1 VNRVAVHQSVL
12 SSEDPVAVVAAARA
26 AGVDSI
32 GFHVASIASVETL
45 WDKGA
50 GSAML
55 ATLVDSLLVSR
66 VTALD
71 VGRVDLAVRGDPTDV
86 SSPQFRVLDLG
97 SRLGCQFVT
106 VHASGGS
113 VEENRARFAELDAA
127 AGRRRVRPLLVPIP
141 GTAAGGVRDAAEI
154 VRGTRGGVVLDV
166 RPRGA
171 DPDEGADL
179 IAELGDALGYVRVAA
194 DELAVD
200 MGPATS
206 LLATLPP
213 QVPLVIGSPATDAA
227 DAPTPVDDVAFLV
240 ACRAGLDRLLIHPR
254 ALAAERAGRVSSRCR
269 T

>member
-1 VNRVAVHQSVL
+1 MNRVAVHQSVL
-12 SSEDPVAVVAAARA
+12 SSSDPVAAVGAARA

-32 GFHVASIASVETL
+32 GFHVASIDSAEAL

-55 ATLVDSLLVSR
+55 ATLVDALLVAR

-71 VGRVDLAVRGDPTDV
+71 VGRVDLSLHGDPMDV
-86 SSPQFRVLDLG
+86 SSPQYRVLDLG

-106 VHASGGS
+106 VRATDGS
-113 VEENRARFAELDAA
+113 VEENRARFAELDDTAA
-127 AGRRRVRPLLVPIP
+127 RRSVRPLLVPIP
-141 GTAAGGVRDAAEI
+141 GTAAGGVREAADI

-166 RPRGA
+166 RPQGA
-171 DPDEGADL
+171 DHDEVADL
-179 IAELGDALGYVRVAA
+179 IAELGDLLGYVRVAA
-194 DELAVD
+194 HELDAD

-213 QVPLVIGSPATDAA
+213 QVPLVIGSPPA
-227 DAPTPVDDVAFLV
+227 DAGEAPAPGDDVAFLT

-254 ALAAERAGRVSSRCR
+254 ALAAEQAR
-269 T
+269 

>member
-12 SSEDPVAVVAAARA
+12 SSHDPVAGVSAARA

-32 GFHVASIASVETL
+32 GFHVASIASVEAL

-50 GSAML
+50 GSAAL
-55 ATLVDSLLVSR
+55 ATVVDALLVSR

-71 VGRVDLAVRGDPTDV
+71 VGRVDLAPGADPTDV
-86 SSPQFRVLDLG
+86 SSPQYRVLDLG

-106 VHASGGS
+106 VRTTEGGA
-113 VEENRARFAELDAA
+113 EESRARFAELAEAA
-127 AGRRRVRPLLVPIP
+127 ARRGVRPLLVPDP
-141 GTAAGGVRDAAEI
+141 GTAAGDARDAAEI

-171 DPDEGADL
+171 DRDEVADL

-194 DELAVD
+194 GELDAD

-213 QVPLVIGSPATDAA
+213 QVPLVIGSPVGGAD
-227 DAPTPVDDVAFLV
+227 DAPRPVDDVAFLT

-254 ALAAERAGRVSSRCR
+254 AVAAEREGR
-269 T
+269 TG

>member
-1 VNRVAVHQSVL
+1 M
-12 SSEDPVAVVAAARA
+12 
-26 AGVDSI
+26 DSI
-32 GFHVASIASVETL
+32 GFHVASIASVESL

-71 VGRVDLAVRGDPTDV
+71 VGRVDLARARRPHRRR
-86 SSPQFRVLDLG
+86 SPQYRVLDLG

-106 VHASGGS
+106 VRASGGGI
-113 VEENRARFAELDAA
+113 EENRARFAGWTTPPA
-127 AGRRRVRPLLVPIP
+127 RRRVRPLLVPIP
-141 GTAAGGVRDAAEI
+141 GTAAGGVREAAEI

-166 RPRGA
+166 RPRVA
-171 DPDEGADL
+171 DPDEVADL

-194 DELAVD
+194 DELDVD

-213 QVPLVIGSPATDAA
+213 QVPLVIGSPAGEAA
-227 DAPTPVDDVAFLV
+227 DAPAPVDDVAFL
-240 ACRAGLDRLLIHPR
+240 ARAGPGSTGSSSTRGRWPR
-254 ALAAERAGRVSSRCR
+254 NGPAGQLPLPDVR
-269 T
+269 